1 VRLANRL
8 LEKHRFLKFVIV
20 GGMGFFLNM
29 GILYGLT
36 ESGLYYMASS
46 VIAIV
51 LCMTFNYTVN
61 NYWTFKSRRKGAKGY
76 LQGLWKYALV
86 SFIGDGLSF
95 GLLVLFTEVAG
106 LWYMASMVAA
116 VFIVAVFRYVV
127 VRRFIWRVKDDAVAE
142 KA

>member
-1 VRLANRL
+1 MIVVTKGKLRL
-8 LEKHRFLKFVIV
+8 LKFCMV

-46 VIAIV
+46 VIATVIA
-51 LCMTFNYTVN
+51 MTYCYTWN
-61 NYWTFKSRRKGAKGY
+61 NYWTFKSKRKGVKAY

-86 SFIGDGLSF
+86 SFIGDGISF
-95 GLLVLFTEVAG
+95 GLLVMFTEVVG
-106 LWYMASMVAA
+106 LWYMASAVMA
-116 VFIVAVFRYVV
+116 VFIVAMFRYVV
-127 VRRFIWRVKDDAVAE
+127 VRRLIWRKIDDAMAE